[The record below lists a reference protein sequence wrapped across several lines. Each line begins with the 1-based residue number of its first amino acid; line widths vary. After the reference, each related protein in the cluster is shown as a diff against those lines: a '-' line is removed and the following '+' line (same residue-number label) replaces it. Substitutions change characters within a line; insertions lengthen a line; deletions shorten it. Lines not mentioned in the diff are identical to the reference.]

1 VKNWADVKQKA
12 RDRVHQTFS
21 VPGIYTDLTLVDY
34 PIMVRL
40 HRKSAYLGDSYDEF
54 SPGYFSEINR
64 IIVDLREV
72 TPERGATVRLPDFQD
87 VTVVIENY
95 RKQGEHYALCEVKA

>member
-1 VKNWADVKQKA
+1 MNWAAIKQSA
-12 RDRVHQTFS
+12 RDTVQKTFS
-21 VPGIYTDLTLVDY
+21 VPGFYSDTTLVDV

-40 HRKSAYLGDSYDEF
+40 HRKSAYLGDSFDEF

-72 TPERGATVRLPDFQD
+72 TPERGATVRIPDFED
-87 VTVVIENY
+87 VTVVVENY
-95 RKQGEHYALCEVKA
+95 RRQGEHYALCEVKA